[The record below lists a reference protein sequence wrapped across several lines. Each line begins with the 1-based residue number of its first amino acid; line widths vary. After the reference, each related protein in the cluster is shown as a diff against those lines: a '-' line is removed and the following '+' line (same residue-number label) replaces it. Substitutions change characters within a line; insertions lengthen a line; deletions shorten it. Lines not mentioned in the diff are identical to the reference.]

1 MDEVVVVSEDDL
13 RLWLSRLDLLQGYGD
28 VSHPGQGRVL
38 RSARNYGTHIWRVT
52 GTELTNLIKINL
64 TVQQIL
70 RDLT

>member
-52 GTELTNLIKINL
+52 GTEL
-64 TVQQIL
+64 
-70 RDLT
+70 